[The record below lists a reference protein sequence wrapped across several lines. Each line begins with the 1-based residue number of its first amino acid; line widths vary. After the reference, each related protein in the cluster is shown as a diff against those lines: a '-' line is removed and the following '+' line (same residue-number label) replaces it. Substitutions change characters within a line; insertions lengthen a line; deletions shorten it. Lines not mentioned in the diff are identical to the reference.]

1 VFIHQQTI
9 AKELIFSGIGLHSGK
24 SVKIKLLPGDEDDG
38 INFLINNKKI
48 KALWKK
54 AEVSQLCTKL
64 KENNQYLSTIEHLM
78 SALSGLGISN
88 LNIET
93 SSEEMPILDGS
104 AKDYVDQII
113 NQGIIKQSKPQKIL
127 KIKKKNSY
135 KLDDKFIEIEPT
147 DKNELII
154 NYTIDY
160 KDDFI
165 KKQKII
171 YKHSLNNY
179 KDIYK
184 ARTFCLHKDLEKIFS
199 LGLAKGGSLDNAI
212 VVSGKKILNQ
222 GGLRNKKEF
231 VNHKILDCMG
241 DIYLSGY
248 RIIGKI
254 KCSQGG
260 HKLTN
265 DLMRKVFEKNDNFS
279 LVEINEKNL
288 PNAIFGKQYLKS
300 IA

>member
-1 VFIHQQTI
+1 MFIHQQTI

-127 KIKKKNSY
+127 KIKKKISY
-135 KLDDKFIEIEPT
+135 KSDDKFIEIEPT

-222 GGLRNKKEF
+222 GGLRYQNEF
-231 VNHKILDCMG
+231 VKHKVLDCIG
-241 DIYLSGY
+241 DIYLAGHQ
-248 RIIGKI
+248 ICGKI
-254 KCSQGG
+254 TTYGGG
-260 HKLTN
+260 HELNLMILKKLFVDQN
-265 DLMRKVFEKNDNFS
+265 NY
-279 LVEINEKNL
+279 EILNTL
-288 PNAIFGKQYLKS
+288 
-300 IA
+300 

>member
-1 VFIHQQTI
+1 MFIHQQTI

-127 KIKKKNSY
+127 KIKKKFHTNWM
-135 KLDDKFIEIEPT
+135 
-147 DKNELII
+147 I
-154 NYTIDY
+154 N
-160 KDDFI
+160 
-165 KKQKII
+165 
-171 YKHSLNNY
+171 L
-179 KDIYK
+179 
-184 ARTFCLHKDLEKIFS
+184 
-199 LGLAKGGSLDNAI
+199 
-212 VVSGKKILNQ
+212 
-222 GGLRNKKEF
+222 
-231 VNHKILDCMG
+231 
-241 DIYLSGY
+241 
-248 RIIGKI
+248 
-254 KCSQGG
+254 
-260 HKLTN
+260 
-265 DLMRKVFEKNDNFS
+265 
-279 LVEINEKNL
+279 
-288 PNAIFGKQYLKS
+288 
-300 IA
+300 